1 LENYKIPHYAVSPVV
16 GFVAPNQV
24 SPLQLLEQRN
34 DVHRVGREDAH
45 PQADRLPLEHPLI
58 VALVPQADEKQ
69 ARVTRH
75 GRDCLIGPEAGM
87 NAANASHSISF
98 PPDRRDRRLVG
109 GGGCRCYPPPAAASG
124 LAVKVD
130 AAKFDPNIPGDG
142 VGIYQRAADPPWK
155 LGD

>member
-87 NAANASHSISF
+87 NAPNAGHSIS
-98 PPDRRDRRLVG
+98 RSCGRLG
-109 GGGCRCYPPPAAASG
+109 GAGGSRCYPPPAAASG

-130 AAKFDPNIPGDG
+130 AAKFDPNLLVALSGDG